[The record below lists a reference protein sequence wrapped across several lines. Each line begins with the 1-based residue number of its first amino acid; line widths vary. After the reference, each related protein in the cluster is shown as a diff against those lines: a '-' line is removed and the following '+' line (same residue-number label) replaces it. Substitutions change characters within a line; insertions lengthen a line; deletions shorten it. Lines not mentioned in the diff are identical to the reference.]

1 MPQAPTAV
9 LGRTTRAEFPR
20 AFGIL
25 SLLKP
30 LARHA
35 RSEVFIAL
43 QPEGADRLCVVH
55 MLSPELVDRPG
66 VSDGLRAQA
75 SWLVARVH
83 GNLVQTYD
91 VGHGGGRLFLLNEYV
106 EGRDVGMLL
115 GEASRRGV
123 VVPIPAAVF
132 VALEVSAAIGFIRST
147 EERVTGVPTSLIG
160 FSAAS
165 VIASREGTIKVV
177 HHGSAV
183 APAVQSL
190 AEKDVAHVSVIAP
203 EHLAG
208 GGSPRGDV
216 YAVGALLWQM
226 LTGRPLGGDSAS
238 EHLDRL
244 KSGAFEA
251 PRASAVAGPDREIPP
266 QLDDLLAAA
275 LAAKPEDRPVSCE
288 ALRAH
293 LVSVVKGVGGAGT
306 GALRSLMSDLFTGAL
321 AAESAE
327 LAALSKIAEKELP
340 RLAARPRAATLTN
353 FDPMSIRGGTP
364 GPISRDSELP
374 IGEVIPGTRYRVRQK
389 LGEGGMGAVYLAEH
403 VDIERR
409 VALKLVHA
417 ELLRNPMVL
426 GQFRQEA
433 RAASRIG
440 NPYICDVTDWGEL
453 PDGRVFFVM
462 EYLDGSSLGKVLE
475 QVRKLPPARCI
486 PILRQVAKAL
496 GSAHEKGI
504 VHLDVKPDNVL
515 LVGKEGRTDGV
526 KVVDFGVAGILGQ
539 QSGTSRVMGTP
550 EYMAPER
557 AIGKTYD
564 HRSDIYSLG
573 VMAYEM
579 LVGEVPFQGPTP
591 IETLSLQ
598 ASEIPDRI
606 NERLRHPIPEALED
620 VVMRMLEK
628 SPSRRPQSMAEV
640 EALLLEAQ
648 IEAGIRTPWDDL
660 ALPAV
665 APERA
670 ARIHRK
676 LRSSTRRTVAI
687 GAATAVAAIGV
698 ISIVYAV
705 SQPPKVMTVT
715 KVSAP
720 TPRAEI
726 APMPDPTP
734 APVPVPTAA
743 VRSPGGTAG
752 VAGGPAGART
762 GARVRRDEH
771 GEESTE
777 LRDPVASRQ
786 AAQRGKEA
794 LDSGRLEEAKVEF
807 ERAVAADPRNVM
819 AIGGL
824 ADVAFER
831 SDYSNAAYFASRVC
845 RFSPRSTKYWTLQG
859 DASFKLGRLSDALS
873 CYQRARSIDPE
884 LEGLDERIKMVQERL
899 GRIAPK

>member
-9 LGRTTRAEFPR
+9 LGRSSQAEFPR

-35 RSEVFIAL
+35 RSESFVAL
-43 QPEGADRLCVVH
+43 RPEGVDRLCVVH
-55 MLSPELVDRPG
+55 MLPPELVERPG

-91 VGHGGGRLFLLNEYV
+91 VGHGAGRLFLLNEYV
-106 EGRDVGMLL
+106 EGRDLATLL
-115 GEASRRGV
+115 EEAGKRSV
-123 VVPIPAAVF
+123 VLPIPAAVF

-160 FSAAS
+160 FGAAS

-183 APAVQSL
+183 APPAHVL
-190 AEKDVAHVSVIAP
+190 AEKDVGRVSVIAP
-203 EHLAG
+203 EHAEG

-216 YAVGALLWQM
+216 FAVGALLWQL
-226 LTGRPLGGDSAS
+226 LTGKPLGGGDAS
-238 EHLDRL
+238 EHLEAL
-244 KSGAFEA
+244 QAGTFKA
-251 PRASAVAGPDREIPP
+251 PRASAVAPDREIPVA
-266 QLDDLLAAA
+266 LDDLVAAA
-275 LAAKPEDRPVSCE
+275 LAQKPEDRPVSCE

-293 LVSVVKGVGGAGT
+293 LVSVVKGVGAT
-306 GALRSLMSDLFTGAL
+306 GSSALRALVGDLFTGAL
-321 AAESAE
+321 AAEAAE
-327 LAALSKIAEKELP
+327 LAALAKIAEKDLP

-353 FDPMSIRGGTP
+353 FDPMSKRGATP
-364 GPISRDSELP
+364 GPTSRDSELP
-374 IGEVIPGTRYRVRQK
+374 INEVIPGTRYRVREK

-462 EYLDGSSLGKVLE
+462 EYLDGSSLGRVLE
-475 QVRKLPPARCI
+475 QARKLPPARCI

-515 LVGKEGRTDGV
+515 LVGKEGRTDAV

-539 QSGTSRVMGTP
+539 QSGSSRVMGTP

-557 AIGKTYD
+557 AVGKTYD

-606 NERLRHPIPEALED
+606 NERLRHPIPEALES
-620 VVMRMLEK
+620 VVMDMLEK

-648 IEAGIRTPWDDL
+648 IEAGLRTPWDDL
-660 ALPAV
+660 ALPPV
-665 APERA
+665 APDRA
-670 ARIHRK
+670 ARIARK
-676 LRSSTRRTVAI
+676 LRASTRRTVLI
-687 GAATAVAAIGV
+687 SGATAVAAVGV

-705 SQPPKVMTVT
+705 YQPPKVMTVT
-715 KVSAP
+715 RLSAP
-720 TPRAEI
+720 TPRTEI
-726 APMPDPTP
+726 APIPGPPLNAGGAAGTG
-734 APVPVPTAA
+734 TAA
-743 VRSPGGTAG
+743 
-752 VAGGPAGART
+752 AGGAGAAGPRPPV
-762 GARVRRDEH
+762 RRRDEA
-771 GEESTE
+771 GEEADE
-777 LRDPVASRQ
+777 PRDPVASRI
-786 AAQRGKEA
+786 AAQRGVQVMGE
-794 LDSGRLEEAKVEF
+794 GRLDQAKAEF
-807 ERAVAADPRNVM
+807 ERAVAADSRNVT

-824 ADVAFER
+824 AEVAFER
-831 SDYSNAAYFASRVC
+831 AKYEEAAYYAGRAC
-845 RFSPRSTKYWTLQG
+845 RLTPRSTKYLVLLA
-859 DASFKLGRLSDALS
+859 DASFKIGRLSDALKF
-873 CYQRARSIDPE
+873 YNRARALDPTIVGIDA
-884 LEGLDERIKMVQERL
+884 RIKNAQTRL
-899 GRIAPK
+899 GALPK

>member
-1 MPQAPTAV
+1 
-9 LGRTTRAEFPR
+9 
-20 AFGIL
+20 
-25 SLLKP
+25 
-30 LARHA
+30 
-35 RSEVFIAL
+35 
-43 QPEGADRLCVVH
+43 
-55 MLSPELVDRPG
+55 
-66 VSDGLRAQA
+66 
-75 SWLVARVH
+75 
-83 GNLVQTYD
+83 
-91 VGHGGGRLFLLNEYV
+91 
-106 EGRDVGMLL
+106 
-115 GEASRRGV
+115 
-123 VVPIPAAVF
+123 
-132 VALEVSAAIGFIRST
+132 
-147 EERVTGVPTSLIG
+147 
-160 FSAAS
+160 

-183 APAVQSL
+183 APTVQSL
-190 AEKDVAHVSVIAP
+190 AEKDVGRVSLIAP
-203 EHLAG
+203 EHLQG

-216 YAVGALLWQM
+216 FAVGALLWQM
-226 LTGRPLGGDSAS
+226 LTGKPLGGESAG
-238 EHLDRL
+238 EHLERL
-244 KSGAFEA
+244 RSANFQA
-251 PRASAVAGPDREIPP
+251 PRASAVVGPDRAIPP

-293 LVSVVKGVGGAGT
+293 LVSVVKGVGGAGSN
-306 GALRSLMSDLFTGAL
+306 ALRALMSDLFTGAL
-321 AAESAE
+321 SAESAE

-364 GPISRDSELP
+364 SPLSRDSELP
-374 IGEVIPGTRYRVRQK
+374 IGEVIPGTRYRVKEK

-462 EYLDGSSLGKVLE
+462 EYLDGSSLGRILE
-475 QVRKLPPARCI
+475 QIRKLPPARCI
-486 PILRQVAKAL
+486 PILRQVTKAL

-515 LVGKEGRTDGV
+515 LVGKEGRADAV

-539 QSGTSRVMGTP
+539 QGGSSRVMGTP

-557 AIGKTYD
+557 ATGKTYD
-564 HRSDIYSLG
+564 HRSDVYSLG

-598 ASEIPDRI
+598 ASEVPDRI
-606 NERLRHPIPEALED
+606 NERLRHPIPEALET
-620 VVMRMLEK
+620 VVMDMLEK

-640 EALLLEAQ
+640 EARLLEAQ

-670 ARIHRK
+670 ARIARK
-676 LRSSTRRTVAI
+676 LRASTRRTVAI
-687 GAATAVAAIGV
+687 GAATAIAALGV
-698 ISIVYAV
+698 IGIVAAV

-715 KVSAP
+715 KLSAP

-726 APMPDPTP
+726 APMPAPAAAVP
-734 APVPVPTAA
+734 AAPVIPGRTAGGA
-743 VRSPGGTAG
+743 SGTAG
-752 VAGGPAGART
+752 AGPAGAR
-762 GARVRRDEH
+762 GGSRGRRDEH
-771 GEESTE
+771 PEEASE
-777 LRDPVASRQ
+777 PRDPVASRQ
-786 AAQRGKEA
+786 AAQRGQDA
-794 LDSGRLEEAKVEF
+794 LDFGRHEEAKVEF
-807 ERAVAADPRNVM
+807 ERALAADSRSLA
-819 AIGGL
+819 AIRGL
-824 ADVAFER
+824 ADVSYELA
-831 SDYSNAAYFASRVC
+831 DYNNAAYYANRVV
-845 RFSPRSTKYWTLQG
+845 RTSPRAIKYLVLLG
-859 DASFKLGRLSDALS
+859 DASFKIGRWSDALGA
-873 CYQRARSIDPE
+873 YQRAQKIDPE
-884 LEGLDERIKMVQERL
+884 LEGIDDRIKNVLVKL
-899 GRIAPK
+899 GRGPAK

>member
-1 MPQAPTAV
+1 M
-9 LGRTTRAEFPR
+9 
-20 AFGIL
+20 
-25 SLLKP
+25 KP

-35 RSEVFIAL
+35 RSEIFVAL
-43 QPEGADRLCVVH
+43 RPEGVDRLCVVH
-55 MLSPELVDRPG
+55 MLAPELVDRPG

-75 SWLVARVH
+75 SWLVVRVH

-106 EGRDVGMLL
+106 EGRDVGTLL
-115 GEASRRGV
+115 HEAGRRQV

-183 APAVQSL
+183 APTVQSL
-190 AEKDVAHVSVIAP
+190 AEKDVGRVSLIAP
-203 EHLAG
+203 EHLQG

-216 YAVGALLWQM
+216 FAVGALLWQM
-226 LTGRPLGGDSAS
+226 LTGKPLGGESAG
-238 EHLDRL
+238 EHLERL
-244 KSGAFEA
+244 RSANFQA
-251 PRASAVAGPDREIPP
+251 PRASAVVGPDRAIPP

-293 LVSVVKGVGGAGT
+293 LVSVVKGVGGAGSN
-306 GALRSLMSDLFTGAL
+306 ALRALMSDLFTGAL
-321 AAESAE
+321 SAESAE

-364 GPISRDSELP
+364 SPLSRDSELP
-374 IGEVIPGTRYRVRQK
+374 IGEVIPGTRYRVKEK

-462 EYLDGSSLGKVLE
+462 EYLDGSSLGRILE
-475 QVRKLPPARCI
+475 QIRKLPPARCI
-486 PILRQVAKAL
+486 PILRQVTKAL

-515 LVGKEGRTDGV
+515 LVGKEGRADAV

-539 QSGTSRVMGTP
+539 QGGSSRVMGTP

-557 AIGKTYD
+557 ATGKTYD
-564 HRSDIYSLG
+564 HRSDVYSLG

-598 ASEIPDRI
+598 ASEVPDRI
-606 NERLRHPIPEALED
+606 NERLRHPIPEALET
-620 VVMRMLEK
+620 VVMDMLEK

-640 EALLLEAQ
+640 EARLLEAQ

-670 ARIHRK
+670 ARIARK
-676 LRSSTRRTVAI
+676 LRASTRRTVAI
-687 GAATAVAAIGV
+687 GAATAIAALGV
-698 ISIVYAV
+698 IGIVAAV

-715 KVSAP
+715 KLSAP

-726 APMPDPTP
+726 APMPAPAAAVP
-734 APVPVPTAA
+734 AAPVT
-743 VRSPGGTAG
+743 PGRTTGGASGTAG
-752 VAGGPAGART
+752 AGPAGAR
-762 GARVRRDEH
+762 GGSRGRRDEH
-771 GEESTE
+771 PEEASE
-777 LRDPVASRQ
+777 PRDPVASRQ
-786 AAQRGKEA
+786 AAQRGQDA
-794 LDSGRLEEAKVEF
+794 LDFGRHEEAKVEF
-807 ERAVAADPRNVM
+807 ERALAADSRSLA
-819 AIGGL
+819 AIRGL
-824 ADVAFER
+824 ADVSYELA
-831 SDYSNAAYFASRVC
+831 DYNNAAYYANRVV
-845 RFSPRSTKYWTLQG
+845 RTSPRAIKYLVLLG
-859 DASFKLGRLSDALS
+859 DASFKIGRWSDALGA
-873 CYQRARSIDPE
+873 YQRAQKIDPE
-884 LEGLDERIKMVQERL
+884 LEGIDDRIKNVLVKL
-899 GRIAPK
+899 GRGPAK

>member
-9 LGRTTRAEFPR
+9 LGRTAQAEFPR

-35 RSEVFIAL
+35 KSEIYVAL
-43 QPEGADRLCVVH
+43 RPEGVDRLCVVH
-55 MLSPELVDRPG
+55 MLPPELVDRPG
-66 VSDGLRAQA
+66 VTEGLRGQA

-91 VGHGGGRLFLLNEYV
+91 VGQGGGRLFLLNEYV
-106 EGRDVGMLL
+106 EGRDLAAVLEDLPKRSIAMP
-115 GEASRRGV
+115 V
-123 VVPIPAAVF
+123 TAAVF
-132 VALEVSAAIGFIRST
+132 VALEVSAALGFIRST

-160 FSAAS
+160 FSAAG

-177 HHGSAV
+177 HHGSAL
-183 APAVQSL
+183 APLAHSL
-190 AEKDVAHVSVIAP
+190 TDKERGRVSLIAP
-203 EHLAG
+203 EHAEG

-226 LTGRPLGGDSAS
+226 LTGKPLGNDGAD
-238 EHLDRL
+238 EHLDQLRA
-244 KSGAFEA
+244 GTFTA
-251 PRASAVAGPDREIPP
+251 PRASAVVGPDRGIPSA
-266 QLDDLLAAA
+266 LDDLVASA
-275 LAAKPEDRPVSCE
+275 LARKPEDRPVSCE

-293 LVSVVKGVGGAGT
+293 LVSVVKGVGGAGSN
-306 GALRSLMSDLFTGAL
+306 ALRALMGDLYTTVL

-353 FDPMSIRGGTP
+353 FDPMSKRGATP
-364 GPISRDSELP
+364 GPVSRDSELP
-374 IGEVIPGTRYRVRQK
+374 LNEVIPGTRYRVREK

-462 EYLDGSSLGKVLE
+462 EYLDGRSLGRVLE
-475 QVRKLPPARCI
+475 DVRKVTPARCI

-515 LVGKEGRTDGV
+515 LVSKDGRADAV

-539 QSGTSRVMGTP
+539 QSGSRVMGTP

-557 AIGKTYD
+557 ATGKTYD
-564 HRSDIYSLG
+564 HRSDVYSLG

-598 ASEIPDRI
+598 ASEVPDRI
-606 NERLRHPIPEALED
+606 NERLRHPIPEALET
-620 VVMRMLEK
+620 VVMGMIEK
-628 SPSRRPQSMAEV
+628 QPGRRPQNMAEV

-660 ALPAV
+660 PLPAV
-665 APERA
+665 ATERA
-670 ARIHRK
+670 ARISRK
-676 LRSSTRRTVAI
+676 LTASARRTFVI
-687 GAATAVAAIGV
+687 GAATVVAAVGV

-715 KVSAP
+715 RLSAP
-720 TPRAEI
+720 TPRTEI
-726 APMPDPTP
+726 APMPVPEVSPAAPGGQGGRPAATPQGPTP
-734 APVPVPTAA
+734 ASNA
-743 VRSPGGTAG
+743 GTPR
-752 VAGGPAGART
+752 PA
-762 GARVRRDEH
+762 ARVRREDPSEDAA
-771 GEESTE
+771 EP
-777 LRDPVASRQ
+777 RDPAASRR
-786 AAQRGKEA
+786 AAQLGQEA
-794 LDSGRLEEAKVEF
+794 LEAGRFEEAKAEF
-807 ERAVAADPRNVM
+807 ERAVAADSRNVT

-824 ADVAFER
+824 AEVAFER
-831 SDYSNAAYFASRVC
+831 ARYEEAAYYANRAV
-845 RFSPRSTKYWTLQG
+845 RLNRSTKYLMLLADSSFRIG
-859 DASFKLGRLSDALS
+859 RFSDALVAYQRAKNMDPSIEGIDTRIKNVQAKLGR
-873 CYQRARSIDPE
+873 I
-884 LEGLDERIKMVQERL
+884 
-899 GRIAPK
+899 PK